1 MTGRVRNRW
10 QLRDIVLCVVLAV
23 VFGFVYAMLLQA
35 WRPLQLAMGPLGDLA
50 QNVLIGG
57 WIVVAPLA
65 LYIVRRPFA
74 GIAAEIAAAFVEV
87 VFLGSPVGPVLLLSG
102 LVQGG
107 GAELVFALTRY
118 RRYGWGIFCLSGLAA
133 AVATFCYDAVRF
145 DWWGQDVVALRFALN
160 LASGLILTGILA
172 RLVGDALLRTGVLD
186 NYRIGRDEL
195 ARTGPTRDP

>member
-1 MTGRVRNRW
+1 MRRW

-23 VFGFVYAMLLQA
+23 VFGFVYAMLVQA

-65 LYIVRRPFA
+65 LYIVRRPGA

-118 RRYGWGIFCLSGLAA
+118 RRYGWAVFALAGLVAG
-133 AVATFCYDAVRF
+133 AVTFGYDAVRF
-145 DWWGQDVVALRFALN
+145 DWWGQDVVVLRLALN
-160 LASGLILTGILA
+160 LASGLVLTGLLA
-172 RLVGDALLRTGVLD
+172 RVVGDALLRTGVLD
-186 NYRIGRDEL
+186 NYPIGR
-195 ARTGPTRDP
+195 ARDLGTPQP